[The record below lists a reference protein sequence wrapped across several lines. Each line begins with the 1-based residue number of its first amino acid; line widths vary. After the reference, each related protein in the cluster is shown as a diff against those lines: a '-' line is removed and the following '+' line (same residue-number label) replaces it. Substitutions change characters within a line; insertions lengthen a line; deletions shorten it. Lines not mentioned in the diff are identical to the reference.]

1 MENKE
6 MQGKCPF
13 TGAVSKQAAGGGK
26 KIVIGTN
33 QLKLNILRQNLR
45 YLILMDKT
53 LTMLKHLKVWI

>member
-26 KIVIGTN
+26 KIVIGT
-33 QLKLNILRQNLR
+33 KSI
-45 YLILMDKT
+45 
-53 LTMLKHLKVWI
+53 KVEHFTSKFYAI